1 MPNGPIIIVI
11 VITIAVIGL
20 SFILL
25 ISDHSLFDK
34 IETRFLNLHKI
45 LISLTDWTKYFQKEL
60 QEIKNMLLEKRP
72 MDLQI
77 LQKIMIYLSNEGIT
91 ELPMMIFEENFI
103 TNEKEHFVIIFSQ
116 PHHKLMIE
124 IIAKYTD
131 RDLKTDFPEIAYNRK
146 ENPEV
151 IMRDYGAKLNE
162 YFAAANKLLG
172 N

>member
-11 VITIAVIGL
+11 VITISVIGL

-34 IETRFLNLHKI
+34 IEKRFSNLHKI
-45 LISLTDWTKYFQKEL
+45 LVSLTDWTKYFQKEL
-60 QEIKNMLLEKRP
+60 LEIKNLLLEKRP

-77 LQKIMIYLSNEGIT
+77 LQKIMLYLSEEG
-91 ELPMMIFEENFI
+91 LVAMSMMIFEEKFI
-103 TNEKEHFVIIFSQ
+103 NDKNFVIIFSHSHQ
-116 PHHKLMIE
+116 RLMVE

-151 IMRDYGAKLNE
+151 IMVNYGAKLNE

>member
-77 LQKIMIYLSNEGIT
+77 LQKVMIYLSNEGIT
-91 ELPMMIFEENFI
+91 ELPMSIFEEKFI
-103 TNEKEHFVIIFSQ
+103 NNEHFTIIFPQ
-116 PHHKLMIE
+116 PHHQLMIE
-124 IIAKYTD
+124 IIAKYTGH
-131 RDLKTDFPEIAYNRK
+131 DLKADFPEIAHNRT
-146 ENPEV
+146 ENPEE
-151 IMRDYGAKLNE
+151 IIRNYGAKLSE
-162 YFAAANKLLG
+162 YFDAANKLLG